1 MIIGEECDSV
11 KGCAHVIKNFGV
23 FLSRNNL
30 IADRVY
36 SRHNTVII
44 DMKSRE
50 NKNVSLPFLIM
61 DVVIT
66 LSCLMSLNV
75 TERIEFE
82 N

>member
-1 MIIGEECDSV
+1 M
-11 KGCAHVIKNFGV
+11 
-23 FLSRNNL
+23 

-50 NKNVSLPFLIM
+50 NKKVSLPFLITV
-61 DVVIT
+61 VVIT

-75 TERIEFE
+75 MERIEFE